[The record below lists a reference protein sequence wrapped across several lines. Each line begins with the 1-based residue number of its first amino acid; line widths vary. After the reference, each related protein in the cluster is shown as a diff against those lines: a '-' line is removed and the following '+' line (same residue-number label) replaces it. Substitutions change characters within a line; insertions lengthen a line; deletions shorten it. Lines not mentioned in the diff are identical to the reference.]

1 MGKGLRMAFGKAI
14 AAKALNLFV
23 AAFGKI
29 LLISALHHTIDHLVL
44 IFGHS
49 A

>member
-1 MGKGLRMAFGKAI
+1 MAFGKAI